1 MIGRH
6 SFVQGDFMKHGMR
19 YAIVLMLSF
28 ALGSNAWA
36 QWSSDP
42 SKNLAL
48 ANKSDGADQVQ
59 PKLKALP
66 DHGWY
71 VSWFDADPNSPP
83 PIGYS
88 VFLQRLNPKGV
99 EVFKHGGVKVAHL
112 SNSSTEDYGLDMD
125 TSGNA
130 LLAFLDTREGSNQQ
144 VTAAK
149 MSPQGK
155 ALWGSRGVQLTKGS
169 VHSNASP
176 KIAGTSDGGVVVA
189 WISDSNTILQKLD
202 ANGKPQWGNGIVLSE
217 SGSNYWLADLHAADD
232 GSVIVSWVRN
242 QGFGSDSQLRANK
255 LSSTGALLWGSN
267 NLTIF
272 DTGSLQ
278 FGSFPYFVPD
288 GKGGA
293 VFSWYT
299 SSPALQCFAQH
310 ILADGSEA
318 FPHNGSPAS
327 TNTANVR
334 VDPAASY
341 RASTNEV
348 FLVWTEEDSNQ
359 VLNGIYAQ
367 KFGPKGGR
375 QWGQTGLVI
384 VPLGSDSQ
392 ILPSNVQV
400 GTGTLAFWIDMAGFG
415 DATIQAARLEDNG
428 KTKCAQFPV
437 STATSNKGRPVAGIV
452 TATHLS
458 ALAFEDDRLGS
469 NGIYIQNVN
478 SDCSLGQK

>member
-1 MIGRH
+1 
-6 SFVQGDFMKHGMR
+6 MKRGIR
-19 YAIVLMLSF
+19 YAFVLMLSF
-28 ALGSNAWA
+28 AFGSNAWA

-42 SKNLAL
+42 SKNLPL
-48 ANKSDGADQVQ
+48 ANASDGADQVQ
-59 PKLKALP
+59 PKIKPLRFG
-66 DHGWY
+66 GWF

-83 PIGYS
+83 PVGYS
-88 VFLQRLNPKGV
+88 VYLQRLNVDGK
-99 EVFKHGGVKVAHL
+99 EQFKHGGIEVAHL
-112 SNSSTEDYGLDMD
+112 SNSSTEDYGLDVD
-125 TSGNA
+125 AHGDA
-130 LLAFLDTREGSNQQ
+130 FLAFLDTREGANQQ

-149 MSPQGK
+149 INSNGK
-155 ALWGSRGVQLTKGS
+155 ALWGHRGVQLTKGHF
-169 VHSNASP
+169 HSNGSP
-176 KIAGTSDGGVVVA
+176 KIAATSDGGAVVA
-189 WISDSNTILQKLD
+189 WISDSRTILQKLD
-202 ANGKPQWGNGIVLSE
+202 ANGVAQWGEGVALEE
-217 SGSNYWLADLHAADD
+217 SGANYWLADLHAADN

-255 LSSTGALLWGSN
+255 ISSKGKLLWGKSN
-267 NLTIF
+267 VVIF

-278 FGSFPYFVPD
+278 FGNFPYFVPD
-288 GKGGA
+288 GNGGA

-327 TNTANVR
+327 TNTTNVR
-334 VDPAASY
+334 VDPSASYLAASD
-341 RASTNEV
+341 EV

-367 KFGPKGGR
+367 KFGSKGGR
-375 QWGQTGLVI
+375 RWGQTGLAI

-392 ILPSNVQV
+392 ILPTNVQV
-400 GTGTLAFWIDMAGFG
+400 GAGMLAFWIDVAGFG
-415 DATIQAARLEDNG
+415 DATIQATRLENSG

-437 STATSNKGRPVAGIV
+437 STAMSNKGRPVGGL
-452 TATHLS
+452 ATMANLA

-478 SDCSLGQK
+478 RDCSLGLN